1 MATMKEY
8 KDGAIIPIGP
18 TEQQFK
24 VKIGTGTASIQQ
36 QAIDEGF
43 DEIEDGGF
51 TATGSGIMGVTGS
64 DIKIVLTG
72 DARFF
77 MGIFNNRR

>member
-1 MATMKEY
+1 MKEIFT
-8 KDGAIIPIGP
+8 DEPFDIGS

-36 QAIDEGF
+36 QATDEGF
-43 DEIEDGGF
+43 DEITDGNYTS
-51 TATGSGIMGVTGS
+51 TAYGILGVTGS
-64 DIKIVLTG
+64 KLKVVLTG

>member
-8 KDGAIIPIGP
+8 KDGKILEVGP

-24 VKIGTGTASIQQ
+24 IKIGTGTASIQQ
-36 QAIDEGF
+36 QVDDEGF
-43 DEIEDGGF
+43 DEVEGGGF
-51 TATGSGIMGVTGS
+51 TANGSGILGVSGS
-64 DIKIVLTG
+64 EIKIVLTG

-77 MGIFNNRR
+77 MGILNNRR

>member
-1 MATMKEY
+1 MAIMKEIFT
-8 KDGAIIPIGP
+8 DEPFDIGP

-36 QAIDEGF
+36 QATDEGF
-43 DEIEDGGF
+43 DEITDGNY
-51 TATGSGIMGVTGS
+51 TANADGILGVTGS
-64 DIKIVLTG
+64 KLKVVLTG

>member
-1 MATMKEY
+1 MREIKTEEPFAI
-8 KDGAIIPIGP
+8 GA

-24 VKIGTGTASIQQ
+24 VSIGTGTASIQQ
-36 QAIDEGF
+36 QVDDEGF
-43 DEIEDGGF
+43 EEVTDGNF
-51 TATGSGIMGVTGS
+51 TTSANGILGLSGSQFQV
-64 DIKIVLTG
+64 VLTG

>member
-1 MATMKEY
+1 MSIMKEY
-8 KDGAIIPIGP
+8 FDGKILELGP

-36 QAIDEGF
+36 QAKDEGF
-43 DEIEDGGF
+43 DEIENGGF
-51 TATGSGIMGVTGS
+51 TASSSGVLGVTGS
-64 DIKIVLTG
+64 EIKIVLTG